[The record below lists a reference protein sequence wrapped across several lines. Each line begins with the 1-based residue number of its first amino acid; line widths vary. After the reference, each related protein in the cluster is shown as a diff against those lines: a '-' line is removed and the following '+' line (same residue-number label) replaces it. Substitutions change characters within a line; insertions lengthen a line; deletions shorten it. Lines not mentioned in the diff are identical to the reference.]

1 MKRDIEFK
9 ELIKIISE
17 IENKN
22 KEKVVEK
29 QDKVIYT
36 KEYVENKFNE
46 DIPLVDKLNL
56 LKIYESQYNL
66 QSLSDMQKLFMT
78 EAKLLE
84 NIYLYEDYYNNFYTT
99 AGILSQMD
107 SYFSYKKFS
116 ILELRRYLTWR
127 TKLRKG
133 IFTYT
138 NSKFI
143 YTYVNEIYNLIGVKD
158 ANEGFDILVF
168 LLDNLIYLSPRN
180 ENIFKQIV
188 LEYIYLHNIE
198 VEKTYSKDVFL
209 KIFIENSDRDL
220 NLSIDQD
227 IYNYYVKNYMTDNV
241 FFEKEEKKFKKIL
254 RKVLYKLNIYFKDN
268 NQHFSKLIYKKI
280 NNIYRFDYL
289 NFFVSKDKVD
299 LLNYEKHINFDNK
312 INILFQGNYINSITY
327 YYDFAYSKVNRYIF
341 SLIEYYIRLEKNYRN
356 IKKKEYPRYIEVSS
370 FDKFVNELEYIIDD
384 IVRKEVY
391 RELNDS
397 NIEIDLSKLNKI
409 RLISNEV
416 SSKLITEFDK
426 EEDIY
431 IETIEKEIDKS
442 WNGFYNELTLIQK
455 EFLKKVINMD
465 PYLEINK
472 YCKDN
477 NILMEV
483 LIESINE
490 LAFDLLEDNII
501 EDMMDEVVIYPEYL
515 DNLKE
520 IIKE

>member
-220 NLSIDQD
+220 NLPIDQD

-268 NQHFSKLIYKKI
+268 NQHSSKLIYKKI

-289 NFFVSKDKVD
+289 NFFV
-299 LLNYEKHINFDNK
+299 
-312 INILFQGNYINSITY
+312 
-327 YYDFAYSKVNRYIF
+327 
-341 SLIEYYIRLEKNYRN
+341 
-356 IKKKEYPRYIEVSS
+356 
-370 FDKFVNELEYIIDD
+370 
-384 IVRKEVY
+384 
-391 RELNDS
+391 
-397 NIEIDLSKLNKI
+397 
-409 RLISNEV
+409 
-416 SSKLITEFDK
+416 
-426 EEDIY
+426 
-431 IETIEKEIDKS
+431 
-442 WNGFYNELTLIQK
+442 
-455 EFLKKVINMD
+455 
-465 PYLEINK
+465 
-472 YCKDN
+472 
-477 NILMEV
+477 
-483 LIESINE
+483 
-490 LAFDLLEDNII
+490 
-501 EDMMDEVVIYPEYL
+501 
-515 DNLKE
+515 
-520 IIKE
+520 